1 MNYQVARMP
10 NDKGKVKFNLH
21 GFFCICF
28 LLNSSYKG
36 SYTQTTYDLLEKR
49 INVFLEKPSFQFLW
63 NGHCLRLD
71 PTPIAT
77 GEFV

>member
-21 GFFCICF
+21 GFFSICF

-36 SYTQTTYDLLEKR
+36 SYTQTTFDLLEKR
-49 INVFLEKPSFQFLW
+49 INFFNRKVLVLVSLEWAL
-63 NGHCLRLD
+63 HTL
-71 PTPIAT
+71 
-77 GEFV
+77 